1 MVIAMN
7 IEMKE
12 IEMLLKE
19 QRVEFY
25 EKNDRLPNCEDLGN
39 VEWDDVDEQ

>member
-12 IEMLLKE
+12 IELVLKE
-19 QRVEFY
+19 QRVAFY
-25 EKNDRLPNCEDLGN
+25 EKNDRLPNCEDLGSF
-39 VEWDDVDEQ
+39 EWDDFDEW